1 MTIERPMFPP
11 VDPTRRRFL
20 SQAAGVAAGGAALG
34 AGLPLPAPAA
44 TPDPVCAAIKR
55 HQGLAKAYDE
65 AWKLRGRCE
74 DFGALTEEE
83 KARVSELND
92 LTDAAGLPLEAAA
105 MDLFNTHPT
114 TRAGIIDALFY
125 MRIQHRNDGE
135 HMIQG
140 WLEDEDGERYIDW
153 RDAWL
158 ETLTQ
163 AVLHLDDA
171 AVLS

>member
-20 SQAAGVAAGGAALG
+20 TSAAGGAVA
-34 AGLPLPAPAA
+34 
-44 TPDPVCAAIKR
+44 AAIPADARAYPGHAADPIYAAIER
-55 HQGLAKAYDE
+55 HKDLAKTLDAV
-65 AWKLRGRCE
+65 WKLRARCK
-74 DFGALTEEE
+74 DFGTLTEAE
-83 KARVSELND
+83 KARVRELND
-92 LTDAAGLPLEAAA
+92 ATDAAHLPLEAAA
-105 MDLFNTHPT
+105 MDLFNTAPT
-114 TRAGIIDALFY
+114 THAGVIAALFY

-140 WLEDEDGERYIDW
+140 WLEDEDGERSIDW

-158 ETLTQ
+158 ETLIQ
-163 AVLHLDDA
+163 AVVQLDDA